1 MALADRET
9 VALKPSALKSDHYIW
24 PLLLAIFMRALPL
37 TMFGPLLPGIARS
50 LGAGL
55 AEVGWIVAT
64 YATGSLVAQPVM
76 GRLSDIRGRKRVLL
90 WCIGLFAGG
99 SLLCALSTTLPV
111 LVVGRIVQALG
122 AGGIQPVATAFIADK
137 WPESRGSALGALYGA
152 FGIGT
157 MAGALLGGTIVDGA
171 LWIAAHGQL
180 PTALRIELG
189 SFPWHVVFW
198 VNVALAA
205 VTFASASTLPDDER
219 LRASEDRS
227 GFDYLGITIVAA
239 FTIFIMVAATA
250 NGIAAVVCTI
260 TAVGCIPFLF
270 VWEARAKAPLFD
282 PSLFGN
288 RGLNLV
294 FLIAFLFGVPSFTL
308 TIYSATYFITQ
319 FNATEAQSGLALFG
333 LATAYVA
340 GAIAGGR
347 AVRIAGAKAPL
358 ALGLA
363 CSGAAL
369 AVLAGVETQPAV
381 VAAMVL
387 GGLGL
392 GFVSAPPNVLL
403 LDYASKDQ
411 AGGVTGVGTM
421 LATSGS
427 ITAPAVVSAFLHFGR
442 GSTASNLRAEFAVG
456 TVICVIC
463 ALLVPALP
471 RGKSA

>member
-9 VALKPSALKSDHYIW
+9 VAIKRDRDIW

-76 GRLSDIRGRKRVLL
+76 GRLSDLRGRKSVLL
-90 WCIGLFAGG
+90 WCIALFAGG
-99 SLLCALSTTLPV
+99 SLLCALSTTLPL
-111 LVVGRIVQALG
+111 LVAGRIIQALG
-122 AGGIQPVATAFIADK
+122 AGGIQPVATAFIGDR

-157 MAGALLGGTIVDGA
+157 MAGALLGGSVVDGA
-171 LWIAAHGQL
+171 LWLASHGQL
-180 PTALRIELG
+180 PSALRSELG

-205 VTFASASTLPDDER
+205 ATFASASTLPNDER
-219 LRASEDRS
+219 VRAVEDGR
-227 GFDYLGITIVAA
+227 GFDYFGIAIVAA
-239 FTIFIMVAATA
+239 FTVFIMVAATA
-250 NGIAAVVCTI
+250 DGI
-260 TAVGCIPFLF
+260 TAVIYAINAVGSLLFLF

-282 PSLFGN
+282 PALFGD
-288 RGLNLV
+288 RRSNLV
-294 FLIAFLFGVPSFTL
+294 YLIAFLFGVPSFTL

-347 AVRIAGAKAPL
+347 AVRFAGAKAPL

-369 AVLAGVETQPAV
+369 AALASVVAQPAV

-403 LDYASKDQ
+403 LDYASKQ
-411 AGGVTGVGTM
+411 HVGGVTGVGTM

-427 ITAPAVVSAFLHFGR
+427 ITAPALVSAFLHFGQ
-442 GSTASNLRAEFAVG
+442 GSVPANLRAEFAVG
-456 TVICVIC
+456 AVVC
-463 ALLVPALP
+463 ALCTLLVPALP
-471 RGKSA
+471 RGKAE